1 MDGDSSCSSSGWESS
16 SEGGHS
22 NRNSRWGLNR
32 SWWGVGSSWSIRD
45 LLGISYR
52 GRTHEGGETS
62 SLRMEDRGTSP
73 WSCVGDPEGGTL
85 DDVEALAAE
94 LMALS
99 PEAAAKRVSASKI
112 KVCFHVG

>member
-1 MDGDSSCSSSGWESS
+1 M
-16 SEGGHS
+16 
-22 NRNSRWGLNR
+22 
-32 SWWGVGSSWSIRD
+32 
-45 LLGISYR
+45 LGISYR